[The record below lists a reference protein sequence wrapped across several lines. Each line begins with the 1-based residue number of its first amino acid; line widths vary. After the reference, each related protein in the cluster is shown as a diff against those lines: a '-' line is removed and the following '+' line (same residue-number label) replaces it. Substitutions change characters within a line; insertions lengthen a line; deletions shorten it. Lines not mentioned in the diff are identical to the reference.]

1 MKPLHASPP
10 PKARPREDR
19 TAASGAESALFTE
32 AFAYVR
38 HVLRRFGVPEA
49 ERDDL
54 AQEVLIAVYAKRQ
67 EYDSGRGSPRQ
78 WLYGFVVNFLRN
90 HRRGKSR
97 RKGQRVELSPDLAN
111 KTPTAEEQ
119 FVAEQLRRLLHEEL
133 FPQVEFDLLTVVI
146 AREIEEFDFKAIAE
160 QQEIPLS
167 TVHDR
172 YQRGIGQ
179 LRAAYER
186 HQRKQKAQGLAVMP
200 LALGQLL
207 AADRVIPDAP
217 AELARRSWKR
227 VQRALRWRARW
238 RALWAL
244 LHRPETHLAATF
256 LAGGV
261 LGSVLTSLLRPVPQ
275 PAPIVFVQPTPVEP
289 APVVAVGPD
298 APMPAESAL
307 PVHSTSSEQR
317 RDPGE
322 EKLAFE
328 VAYQAFVRGHLDRA
342 LAALKAHERDYPA
355 GEFAAEREVLRARI
369 VQLRDAGGL

>member
-1 MKPLHASPP
+1 M
-10 PKARPREDR
+10 
-19 TAASGAESALFTE
+19 
-32 AFAYVR
+32 
-38 HVLRRFGVPEA
+38 
-49 ERDDL
+49 
-54 AQEVLIAVYAKRQ
+54 
-67 EYDSGRGSPRQ
+67 
-78 WLYGFVVNFLRN
+78 
-90 HRRGKSR
+90 
-97 RKGQRVELSPDLAN
+97 
-111 KTPTAEEQ
+111 
-119 FVAEQLRRLLHEEL
+119 
-133 FPQVEFDLLTVVI
+133 VI

-160 QQEIPLS
+160 QHEIPLS

-207 AADRVIPDAP
+207 AADRSIPDAP
-217 AELARRSWKR
+217 AELARLSWKR
-227 VQRALRWRARW
+227 VQRALRWRARR

-244 LHRPETHLAATF
+244 LHRPEMHLAATF

-261 LGSVLTSLLRPVPQ
+261 LGSVLTSLLRPVPH
-275 PAPIVFVQPTPVEP
+275 PAPVVFVQPTPVDP
-289 APVVAVGPD
+289 APVVAIGLD

-307 PVHSTSSEQR
+307 PVHSTSSAQR
-317 RDPGE
+317 REPGE

-328 VAYQAFVRGHLDRA
+328 VAYQAFVRGHLDGA

-369 VQLRDAGGL
+369 VQLRDGGGL